1 MGELKKHRHYRS
13 DFWGSVRFLLAI
25 AAEVVPN
32 LPRLASLRA
41 RAKPRTDSGS
51 LGILLVGD
59 NMDSTHG
66 ISVSSERLA
75 GQLRDVGHRAW
86 LMGVSHSAKEPGLR
100 NEVGSVVMLAPACIV
115 DLHGYE
121 GQEMALPSLAEV
133 CRFFQDNRVDLIEIE
148 SPGAFGLLALVLA
161 RILGIPVV
169 HNYRTDLLAYTRIL
183 LDHPLFIAGLHWFI
197 RSFLKSGGGN
207 VIVPSQAFV
216 EECVAMGNPRSRV
229 VQLPRGVD
237 LSKFSPAARRDGF
250 WKELGAP
257 EGPVIAYLG
266 RVSREKGLETLE
278 AAFQRVLESHPD
290 AVLAVIG
297 DGPWRQSFRERLA
310 HTGRAVFPGEIKGDL
325 LATALASADLF
336 AFPSTTDTFGN
347 AVLEAL
353 ACGVPAVVTD
363 QGGPKEIVTDGVS
376 GLVVPGD
383 DPQAFAAALSSLLSD
398 PEERARLS
406 LGGTRRA
413 EDFRPEA
420 ARDSHLEFYRKV
432 VAAPMFSRA

>member
-1 MGELKKHRHYRS
+1 MAELKTKHFRS
-13 DFWGSVRFLLAI
+13 DFVGSVGFLLAI

-41 RAKPRTDSGS
+41 RAKPRTDPKS

-75 GQLRDVGHRAW
+75 GQLREVGNQAW
-86 LMGVSHSAKEPGLR
+86 LMGVSHSAKTPGLR
-100 NEVGSVVMLAPACIV
+100 NPEGSVVMLAPACII

-133 CRFFQDNRVDLIEIE
+133 CRFFQENRVDLVEIE

-161 RILGIPVV
+161 RLLGIPVV

-197 RSFLKSGGGN
+197 RNFLKSGGGN

-216 EECVAMGNPRSRV
+216 EECVAMGNPRSRT

-237 LSKFSPAARRDGF
+237 LSRFSPDARKEGF
-250 WKELGAP
+250 WRELGAP
-257 EGPVIAYLG
+257 QGPVIAYLG
-266 RVSREKGLETLE
+266 RVSREKGLETLSD
-278 AAFQRVLESHPD
+278 AFERVLRTHPD

-297 DGPWRQSFRERLA
+297 DGPWKNQFRERLA
-310 HTGRAVFPGEIKGDL
+310 HTGRAVFPGEMKGDL
-325 LATALASADLF
+325 LAQALASADLF

-347 AVLEAL
+347 AVLEAI

-363 QGGPKEIVTDGVS
+363 QGGPKEIVQDGVS
-376 GLVVPGD
+376 GVVVPGGD
-383 DPQAFAAALSSLLSD
+383 ADSMAEAMARLLSD
-398 PEERARLS
+398 PVERRRLAE
-406 LGGTRRA
+406 GGAARA
-413 EDFRPEA
+413 EAFRPEA
-420 ARDSHLEFYRKV
+420 ARDRHLEFYRKV
-432 VAAPMFSRA
+432 VAAPMFSGT

>member
-1 MGELKKHRHYRS
+1 MAELKTKHFRS
-13 DFWGSVRFLLAI
+13 DFVGSVGFLLAI

-41 RAKPRTDSGS
+41 RAKPRTDPKS

-75 GQLRDVGHRAW
+75 GQLREVGNHAW
-86 LMGVSHSAKEPGLR
+86 LMGVSHSAKTPGLR
-100 NEVGSVVMLAPACIV
+100 NPEGSVVMLAPACII

-133 CRFFQDNRVDLIEIE
+133 CRFFQENRVDLIEIE

-161 RILGIPVV
+161 RLLGIPVV

-197 RSFLKSGGGN
+197 RNFLKSGGGN

-216 EECVAMGNPRSRV
+216 EECVAMGNPRSRT

-237 LSKFSPAARRDGF
+237 LSRFSPDARKEGF
-250 WKELGAP
+250 WRELGAP

-266 RVSREKGLETLE
+266 RVSREKGLETLSD
-278 AAFQRVLESHPD
+278 AFERLLRTHPD

-297 DGPWRQSFRERLA
+297 DGPWKNQFRERLA
-310 HTGRAVFPGEIKGDL
+310 HTGRAVFPGEMKGDL
-325 LATALASADLF
+325 LAQGLASADLF

-347 AVLEAL
+347 AVLEAI

-363 QGGPKEIVTDGVS
+363 QGGPKEIVQDGVS
-376 GLVVPGD
+376 GVVVPGGD
-383 DPQAFAAALSSLLSD
+383 AVAMAEAMARLLSD
-398 PEERARLS
+398 PLERERLS
-406 LGGTRRA
+406 AGGVARA
-413 EDFRPEA
+413 EAFRPEA
-420 ARDSHLEFYRKV
+420 ARDCHLEFYRKV
-432 VAAPMFSRA
+432 VAAPMFTRT

>member
-1 MGELKKHRHYRS
+1 MAELKTKHFRS
-13 DFWGSVRFLLAI
+13 DFVGSVGFLLAI

-41 RAKPRTDSGS
+41 RAKPRTDSKS

-75 GQLRDVGHRAW
+75 GQLREVGNQAW
-86 LMGVSHSAKEPGLR
+86 LMGVSHSAKTPGLR
-100 NEVGSVVMLAPACIV
+100 NPDGSVVMLSPACIV

-161 RILGIPVV
+161 RLLGIPVV

-197 RSFLKSGGGN
+197 RNFLKSGGGN

-216 EECVAMGNPRSRV
+216 EECVAMGNPRSRT

-237 LSKFSPAARRDGF
+237 LSRFSPDARKAGF
-250 WKELGAP
+250 WRELGAP

-266 RVSREKGLETLE
+266 RVSREKGLETL
-278 AAFQRVLESHPD
+278 ADAFERLLQTHPD
-290 AVLAVIG
+290 AVLAVVG
-297 DGPWRQSFRERLA
+297 DGPWKGHFRERLA
-310 HTGRAVFPGEIKGDL
+310 HTGRAIFPGEIKGDL
-325 LATALASADLF
+325 LAHALASADLF

-347 AVLEAL
+347 AVLEAI

-363 QGGPKEIVTDGVS
+363 QGGPKEIVQDGVS
-376 GLVVPGD
+376 GVVVPGGD
-383 DPQAFAAALSSLLSD
+383 ADSMARAMARLLSD
-398 PEERARLS
+398 PVERQRLS
-406 LGGTRRA
+406 VAGVARA
-413 EDFRPEA
+413 EAFRPEA

-432 VAAPMFSRA
+432 VAAPLFSAT